1 MENNYKS
8 YWKKNV
14 RLLIIL
20 LSIWF
25 TVSFILGII
34 FSKEL
39 DEITFF
45 GFKLGFWISQQ
56 GAIIVYIAI
65 IAVYVKKM
73 QKLDRAFNIS
83 DESVEVNDH

>member
-1 MENNYKS
+1 MENDYKV

-39 DEITFF
+39 DKITFF

-56 GAIIVYIAI
+56 GAILVYIAI
-65 IAVYVKKM
+65 IAVYVKQM

-83 DESVEVNDH
+83 DEPEDVVKH

>member
-1 MENNYKS
+1 MKKDYKM

-25 TVSFILGII
+25 TVSFLLGIV
-34 FSKEL
+34 FSEQL
-39 DEITFF
+39 DKVTFF

-56 GAIIVYIAI
+56 GAIVVYITI
-65 IAVYVKKM
+65 IFVYVKKM
-73 QKLDRAFNIS
+73 KKLDKEFGIS
-83 DESVEVNDH
+83 DEPEEVAEH